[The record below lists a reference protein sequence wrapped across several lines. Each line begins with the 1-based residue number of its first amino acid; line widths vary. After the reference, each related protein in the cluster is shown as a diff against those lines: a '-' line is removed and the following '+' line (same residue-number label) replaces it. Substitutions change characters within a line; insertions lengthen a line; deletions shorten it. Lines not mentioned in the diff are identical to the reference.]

1 MPFIPP
7 LLVLTTALALL
18 PAAADAQQQPA
29 PRGQTRAQQAVP
41 PPPPPPPPAP
51 TMPDAPIAAPVI
63 PPAAPGPAPQVVEAP
78 AAPPPL
84 MPLAPPGPPVIP
96 PPLAVPTRPAPPPP
110 VIEILAGAPGGAAR
124 TGDGWRVTFGAGLS
138 ALSPATVQVLRDV
151 ARGLPAQAS
160 IAISAFAPGSPEDPS
175 VARRLSL
182 ARALATRGVLIAEG
196 IASPRIIV
204 RALGA
209 SPPIADGPPDRADLA
224 ITLPRPAP

>member
-1 MPFIPP
+1 MPFLPS
-7 LLVLTTALALL
+7 LLMLATALALL
-18 PAAADAQQQPA
+18 PAAAQAQQQPA
-29 PRGQTRAQQAVP
+29 PRTQPRGQQAVP
-41 PPPPPPPPAP
+41 PPPPSPPAP

-63 PPAAPGPAPQVVEAP
+63 PPASPVPAVEAP
-78 AAPPPL
+78 VAPAPL

-110 VIEILAGAPGGAAR
+110 VIEIVAGAPGGAAR
-124 TGDGWRVTFGAGLS
+124 IGDGWRITFGPGLS
-138 ALSPATVQVLRDV
+138 SLSPATAQVLRDV

-160 IAISAFAPGSPEDPS
+160 LTISAFAQGSPEDPS